1 MTDATMHSENVTYET
16 KRSIQSTLFKQ
27 KKPNGDI

>member
-1 MTDATMHSENVTYET
+1 MHSENVTYET
-16 KRSIQSTLFKQ
+16 KRSIQSTFFFKQ